1 MAGITTHVLNTVT
14 GAPGVGMRIDFSVR
28 EGDRWRLVKSVR
40 TNADG
45 RTDEMMLKPDDTKV
59 GDYELLFHVDEF
71 FRAQGTLP
79 QGPSFIE
86 QVPVRHVGEARR
98 QPQAVVR
105 KGTEGPEDQGI
116 GERRRVHDE
125 LGQQQ
130 RIELVVVEQ
139 LFRQLLGR
147 RWKLRRRGKLGQL
160 VAGPRER

>member
-79 QGPSFIE
+79 QGLSFIE
-86 QVPVRHVGEARR
+86 QVPVRFSVFDPKQHYHVPMLAT
-98 QPQAVVR
+98 PWSCA
-105 KGTEGPEDQGI
+105 TY
-116 GERRRVHDE
+116 
-125 LGQQQ
+125 
-130 RIELVVVEQ
+130 
-139 LFRQLLGR
+139 
-147 RWKLRRRGKLGQL
+147 RGS
-160 VAGPRER
+160 